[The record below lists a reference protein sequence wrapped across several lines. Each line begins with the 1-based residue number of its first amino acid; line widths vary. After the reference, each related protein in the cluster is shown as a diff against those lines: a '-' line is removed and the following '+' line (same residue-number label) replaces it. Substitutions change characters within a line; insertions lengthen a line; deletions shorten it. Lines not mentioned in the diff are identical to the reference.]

1 LRESWTIA
9 STDAASDTP
18 LVSVIVLNY
27 NGKDVLEECIKSILN
42 SNYSRVEVIVIDNG
56 STDESYMIAKKY
68 EPQVKLIK
76 SPHNLGYSAG
86 NNLGIRVAKGKYIF
100 LVNNDAIIHSDCI
113 YELVKIASSDPRI
126 GILGCKVYYRGTRI
140 IQHAG
145 GKLNLSAT
153 APPHIRVFEEDHG
166 QYDEVSDVDYVS
178 GVAMMIKREV
188 VDKIGLL
195 NEHYFSYWE
204 DVDYCFRAKKAG
216 FRVVYVPKAIVE
228 HFEGF
233 SWKKKSFLQKF
244 LNERN
249 RLLFVLNNFS
259 NKEVAIFLLTDM
271 KNIILRMVEA
281 FRRILLGKSSYE
293 ARIVNIYAKEK
304 LTFSVSGIFQWGLAL
319 TAAYLWLA
327 MAIFKNYALMKNKNI
342 K

>member
-1 LRESWTIA
+1 MVRMFWKN
-9 STDAASDTP
+9 
-18 LVSVIVLNY
+18 VLNRY
-27 NGKDVLEECIKSILN
+27 LTRITP
-42 SNYSRVEVIVIDNG
+42 RVEVIVIDNG

-195 NEHYFSYWE
+195 NEH
-204 DVDYCFRAKKAG
+204 VLCLLGGR
-216 FRVVYVPKAIVE
+216 
-228 HFEGF
+228 
-233 SWKKKSFLQKF
+233 
-244 LNERN
+244 
-249 RLLFVLNNFS
+249 RLLF
-259 NKEVAIFLLTDM
+259 
-271 KNIILRMVEA
+271 
-281 FRRILLGKSSYE
+281 
-293 ARIVNIYAKEK
+293 
-304 LTFSVSGIFQWGLAL
+304 
-319 TAAYLWLA
+319 
-327 MAIFKNYALMKNKNI
+327 
-342 K
+342 